1 MQTKLQSI
9 EFHNMK
15 NTRRVKNYDNIDIV
29 TGTTSWENVS
39 HNLFGQ
45 RIESSEKA
53 AMKAAI

>member
-29 TGTTSWENVS
+29 TGTTSWET
-39 HNLFGQ
+39 
-45 RIESSEKA
+45 RITQSIWSKN
-53 AMKAAI
+53 